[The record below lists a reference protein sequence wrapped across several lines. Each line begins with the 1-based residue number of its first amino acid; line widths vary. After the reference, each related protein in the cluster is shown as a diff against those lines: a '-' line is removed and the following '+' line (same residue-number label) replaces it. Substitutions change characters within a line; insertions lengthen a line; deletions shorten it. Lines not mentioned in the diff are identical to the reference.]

1 MDNQGIPRDIAY
13 DWSDYYK
20 YMSPG
25 TRDFCMDLFGKIIR
39 GSGPKERIVEPEKAL
54 EIVRKRLKNFE
65 Y

>member
-39 GSGPKERIVEPEKAL
+39 GSGPKEE
-54 EIVRKRLKNFE
+54 
-65 Y
+65 